1 MVLTLSYKKNFMAIK
16 KTTYESDKTTVAWS
30 RTCAQFTCSILNKSE
45 SEVATP
51 VRSARIRDA
60 TMARF

>member
-1 MVLTLSYKKNFMAIK
+1 MAIK